1 MNPTVN
7 EPVPFPSSRPFQ
19 MLPDETPGPSERDL
33 TPSLIEMARAV
44 AAICASRVL
53 LLLAVLI
60 SAPIWTYTSYEPTA
74 LRITAATAYSLVGV
88 LPLVVLYWR
97 RG

>member
-1 MNPTVN
+1 VNPTAN
-7 EPVPFPSSRPFQ
+7 EPLPFPAGRPFSI
-19 MLPDETPGPSERDL
+19 LPDEPPGPSERDV

-44 AAICASRVL
+44 AAICASRIL

-60 SAPIWTYTSYEPTA
+60 SAPIWTYTAYEPST
-74 LRITAATAYSLVGV
+74 LRIVAASAYSVLGV
-88 LPLVVLYWR
+88 LPLVVLFYK